1 MASSPPTMD
10 NNNDVNDPLRQTWD
24 IVVLGSGAAALTTA
38 LEALTTT
45 SSQPAPRVLILEK
58 SPESWAGGNGYFTA
72 GAYRVAHGGL
82 PDILPLVSNVP
93 AELASRVDLEPY
105 TEEEFEGDLKRVTG
119 GKSEVGLGRRVA
131 GEGLEL
137 VRWLKEVGGVEWEMS
152 FRRQAFEVLGRWRF
166 WGGLC
171 LMVGGQ
177 GKGLIS
183 SLMAAVRERGGRVTF
198 EVRGKDI
205 LVGENG
211 RVVGVEVERGG
222 QSFEVKAGAVVL
234 CAGGFEANPE
244 LRKKF
249 LAEGWERAHT
259 RGTPYNTGDMMLAAQ
274 RLGAKLIG
282 DFSSGGCHST
292 AWDYDSPADGGDRE
306 KTNEFTKSGYPL
318 GIMVNS
324 AGQRFVDEGV
334 DLRNYTYAKFG
345 RAILE
350 QPGGV
355 AWQIW
360 GKEGQKWLRDEEYRD
375 EIVRKSWAQDVDEL
389 AEKLGQDGL
398 ADQESF
404 IKTLKEFDQAV
415 AAHAQEHPGV
425 ALNPAVKDGLSTQSK
440 AKRLALAKSNW
451 ALPVT
456 ESPLLAVK
464 VTSGITFTFGGLA
477 IDAEDA
483 GVLREDGSKIEG
495 LYCAGEMVGGLFYNN
510 YPGGSGLTAGGVFGR
525 RAAKAAVGKWRI
537 ANDGKK

>member
-1 MASSPPTMD
+1 MARSTTAT
-10 NNNDVNDPLRQTWD
+10 DPLHQDWD
-24 IVVLGSGAAALTTA
+24 IIILGSGAAALTTA
-38 LEALTTT
+38 LEALTST
-45 SSQPAPRVLILEK
+45 SPAPRVLVLEK

-72 GAYRVAHGGL
+72 GAYRISHGGL

-93 AELASRVDLEPY
+93 PELAERVDLAPY
-105 TEEEFEGDLKRVTG
+105 GESEFEGDLARVTG
-119 GKSEVGLGRRVA
+119 GRSEVSLGKKVI
-131 GEGLEL
+131 GEGLGL
-137 VRWLKEVGGVEWEMS
+137 VQWLKDVGGVNWQMS
-152 FRRQAFEVLGRWRF
+152 FRRQAFEVDGRFKF

-171 LMVGGQ
+171 LTVEDQ
-177 GKGLIS
+177 GKGLIKN
-183 SLMAAVRERGGRVTF
+183 LLKAVRAHGGMVEF
-198 EVRGKDI
+198 EVRGKELLIDAD
-205 LVGENG
+205 GK
-211 RVVGVEVERGG
+211 VVGLQVEREG
-222 QSFEVKAGAVVL
+222 QVIGVNAGSTVL

-244 LRKKF
+244 LRKKY

-259 RGTPYNTGDMMLAAQ
+259 RGTPYNTGDMMMAAQ
-274 RLGAKLIG
+274 RIGAKLVG

-318 GIMVNS
+318 GVMVNS
-324 AGQRFVDEGV
+324 AGERFVDEGV

-375 EIVRKSWAQDVDEL
+375 EIVRKTWAEDVDEL
-389 AEKLGQDGL
+389 AEKLQHDGL
-398 ADQESF
+398 TDKAKLV
-404 IKTLKEFDQAV
+404 KTLHEFDEAV
-415 AAHAQEHPGV
+415 DAHRKEHPAV
-425 ALNPAVKDGLSTQSK
+425 ELNPAIKDGLSTQST
-440 AKRLALAKSNW
+440 AKKLSLAKSNW

-456 ESPLLAVK
+456 QPSPLLAVK

-477 IDAEDA
+477 IDPEDA

-495 LYCAGEMVGGLFYNN
+495 LHCAGEMVGGLFYGN

-525 RAAKAAVGKWRI
+525 RAAKAAVEKWRATNESRSSNI
-537 ANDGKK
+537 

>member
-1 MASSPPTMD
+1 MSPSFPIET
-10 NNNDVNDPLRQTWD
+10 NDNDPLRQTWD

-38 LEALTTT
+38 LEALTT
-45 SSQPAPRVLILEK
+45 SPSSHSQPAAPRVLLLEK
-58 SPESWAGGNGYFTA
+58 SPETWAGGNGYFTA
-72 GAYRVAHGGL
+72 GAYRVAHAGL

-105 TEEEFEGDLKRVTG
+105 TKAEFEGDLKRVTG
-119 GKSEVGLGRRVA
+119 GKSDVGLGEKVVE
-131 GEGLEL
+131 EGLGL

-152 FRRQAFEVLGRWRF
+152 FRRQAFEVEGWWRF

-177 GKGLIS
+177 GKGLIA
-183 SLMAAVRERGGRVTF
+183 SLMSAVRERGGRLVF
-198 EVRGKDI
+198 DVRGKDV
-205 LVGENG
+205 LVGDDG
-211 RVVGVEVERGG
+211 KVVGIEVERGG
-222 QSFEVKAGAVVL
+222 ESIEVKAGAVVL

-259 RGTPYNTGDMMLAAQ
+259 RGTPYNTGDMLLAAQ
-274 RLGAKLIG
+274 RLGAKLVG

-292 AWDYDSPADGGDRE
+292 AWDYDSPADGGDRK

-324 AGQRFVDEGV
+324 AGRRFVDEGV

-360 GKEGQKWLRDEEYRD
+360 GPEGQKWLRDEEYRD
-375 EIVRKSWAQDVDEL
+375 EIVRKTWAKDVEEL

-398 ADQESF
+398 TDQETF
-404 IKTLKEFDQAV
+404 INTLKEFDHAV
-415 AAHAQEHPGV
+415 AAHAQEHPNV
-425 ALNPAVKDGLSTQSK
+425 ALNPAVKDGLSTQSSGMQ
-440 AKRLALAKSNW
+440 LTLAKSNW
-451 ALPVT
+451 ALAVT

-464 VTSGITFTFGGLA
+464 VTSGITFTFAGLA
-477 IDAEDA
+477 IDPEDA

-525 RAAKAAVGKWRI
+525 RAAKAAVEKWRS
-537 ANDGKK
+537 DQK

>member
-1 MASSPPTMD
+1 MASSPSTTS
-10 NNNDVNDPLRQTWD
+10 DPLHQTWD
-24 IVVLGSGAAALTTA
+24 IIILGSGAAALTTA

-45 SSQPAPRVLILEK
+45 SPAPRVLILEK

-72 GAYRVAHGGL
+72 GAYRISHKGL

-93 AELASRVDLEPY
+93 PELAERVDLAPY
-105 TEEEFEGDLKRVTG
+105 EESEFESDLARVTG
-119 GKSEVGLGRRVA
+119 GRSEVSLGKKVV
-131 GEGLEL
+131 GEGLGL
-137 VRWLKEVGGVEWEMS
+137 VQWLKEVGGVNWQMS
-152 FRRQAFEVLGRWRF
+152 FRRQAFEVDGRFKF

-171 LMVGGQ
+171 LTVEEQ
-177 GKGLIS
+177 GKGLIRN
-183 SLMAAVRERGGRVTF
+183 LLKAVRANGGVVVF
-198 EVRGKDI
+198 DVKGKEMVVDAD
-205 LVGENG
+205 G
-211 RVVGVEVERGG
+211 RVVGLQVESNGE
-222 QSFEVKAGAVVL
+222 QIEVRAGSTVL

-244 LRKKF
+244 LRKKY
-249 LAEGWERAHT
+249 LAEGWEKAHT
-259 RGTPYNTGDMMLAAQ
+259 RGTPYNTGDMMMAAQ
-274 RLGAKLIG
+274 RIGAKLVG

-324 AGQRFVDEGV
+324 AGERFVDEGV

-375 EIVRKSWAQDVDEL
+375 EIVRKTWAKDVEEL
-389 AEKLGQDGL
+389 AEKLEQDGL
-398 ADQESF
+398 TDKEKLV
-404 IKTLKEFDQAV
+404 KTLHAFDEAV
-415 AAHAQEHPGV
+415 KAHREQHPDV
-425 ALNPAVKDGLSTQSK
+425 ELNPAIKDGLSTQSS
-440 AKRLALAKSNW
+440 AKKLTLAKSNW
-451 ALPVT
+451 ALPIT
-456 ESPLLAVK
+456 QPSPLLAVK

-477 IDAEDA
+477 IDPEDA
-483 GVLREDGSKIEG
+483 GILREDGSKIEG
-495 LYCAGEMVGGLFYNN
+495 LHCAGEMVGGLFHGN

-525 RAAKAAVGKWRI
+525 RAANAAVKKWQS
-537 ANDGKK
+537 ANGSKSSKI

>member
-1 MASSPPTMD
+1 MAPNPQT
-10 NNNDVNDPLRQTWD
+10 DPLRQTWD
-24 IVVLGSGAAALTTA
+24 ILVLGSGAAALTTA
-38 LEALTTT
+38 LEALTTNL
-45 SSQPAPRVLILEK
+45 SARPPRVLVLEK
-58 SPESWAGGNGYFTA
+58 SPENWAGGNGYFTA
-72 GAYRVAHGGL
+72 GAYRISHGGL

-93 AELASRVDLEPY
+93 PELAKRVDLDAY
-105 TEEEFEGDLKRVTG
+105 TESDFAGDLARVTG
-119 GKSEVGLGRRVA
+119 GRSDVGLGRNVVG

-137 VRWLKEVGGVEWEMS
+137 LRWLKEVGGVGWEMS
-152 FRRQAFEVLGRWRF
+152 FRRQAFEVDGRWRF

-171 LMVGGQ
+171 VIVEGQ
-177 GKGLIS
+177 GKALIKN
-183 SLMAAVRERGGRVTF
+183 LLEAVRAKGGVVEF
-198 EVRGKDI
+198 GVRGREVLTGD
-205 LVGENG
+205 NG
-211 RVVGVEVERGG
+211 RVVGVKVERKGSG
-222 QSFEVKAGAVVL
+222 EVVEVRAGSTVL

-244 LRKKF
+244 LRRTH

-259 RGTPYNTGDMMLAAQ
+259 RGTPYNTGDMMVAAQ
-274 RLGAKLIG
+274 KIGAKLVG

-324 AGQRFVDEGV
+324 AGERFVDEGI

-375 EIVRKSWAQDVDEL
+375 EIVRKTWAKDVDDL
-389 AEKLGQDGL
+389 AEKLGEDGL
-398 ADQESF
+398 TDKTTLV
-404 IKTLKEFDQAV
+404 KTLREFDEAIK
-415 AAHAQEHPGV
+415 AHRREHPDV
-425 ALNPAVKDGLSTQSK
+425 ELNPAIKDGLSTQSSEK
-440 AKRLALAKSNW
+440 KLSLAKSNW

-477 IDAEDA
+477 IDPEDA

-495 LYCAGEMVGGLFYNN
+495 LHCAGEMVGGLFYGN

-525 RAAKAAVGKWRI
+525 RAAKAAVRKLQGGNTGGKSKI
-537 ANDGKK
+537 

>member
-1 MASSPPTMD
+1 MS
-10 NNNDVNDPLRQTWD
+10 DPLLQTWE

-38 LEALTTT
+38 LEALTT

-58 SPESWAGGNGYFTA
+58 SPVSWAGGNGYFTA
-72 GAYRVAHGGL
+72 GAYRIAHGGL

-93 AELASRVDLEPY
+93 AELASKVDLEPY
-105 TEEEFEGDLKRVTG
+105 TREDFAGDLKRVTG
-119 GKSEVGLGRRVA
+119 GKSDVELGRKVVEEGLG
-131 GEGLEL
+131 L
-137 VRWLKEVGGVEWEMS
+137 VRWLKEVGGVKWEMS
-152 FRRQAFEVLGRWRF
+152 FRRQAFEVEGRWKF

-177 GKGLIS
+177 GKGLIA
-183 SLMAAVRERGGRVTF
+183 SLLGAVREKGGVVVFDVKGKDVVVGKDGRVS
-198 EVRGKDI
+198 GI
-205 LVGENG
+205 
-211 RVVGVEVERGG
+211 EVERAG
-222 QSFEVKAGAVVL
+222 QSFEIKAGAVVL

-249 LAEGWERAHT
+249 LAEGWEKAHT
-259 RGTPYNTGDMMLAAQ
+259 RGTPYNTGDMLLAAQ
-274 RLGAKLIG
+274 RVGAKLVG

-360 GKEGQKWLRDEEYRD
+360 GTQGQKWLRSEEYRN
-375 EIVRKSWAQDVDEL
+375 EIVRKTWAKDVEEL

-398 ADQESF
+398 TDKESF
-404 IKTLKEFDQAV
+404 VKTLKEFDQAV
-415 AAHAQEHPGV
+415 AAHAEEHPDV
-425 ALNPAVKDGLSTQSK
+425 ALNPAVKDGLSTQSSGQQ
-440 AKRLALAKSNW
+440 LALAKSNW
-451 ALPVT
+451 ALPIT
-456 ESPLLAVK
+456 EAPLLAVK
-464 VTSGITFTFGGLA
+464 VTSGITFTFAGLA
-477 IDAEDA
+477 IDPEDA
-483 GVLREDGSKIEG
+483 GVLRDDGSKIEG

-525 RAAKAAVGKWRI
+525 RAARAARAAVEKWQSAR
-537 ANDGKK
+537 NGKK